1 MSKTFDDVKHFLND
15 WWTKNGPKVE
25 EMVKT
30 TAEKAETMTQKARLK
45 YDLYQAGREL
55 GKAFEALGEKIYQD
69 MTEEK
74 KFEFSSDDDV
84 RVLMD
89 RIEQAELKIKEIKDE
104 LSRIGMTPEDDP
116 FQEEKEEDIISADV
130 PEPKEDE

>member
-1 MSKTFDDVKHFLND
+1 MSKNFDDIKHFLND

-45 YDLYQAGREL
+45 YDLYQAGRDL
-55 GKAFEALGEKIYQD
+55 GKAFEALGEKIHHD
-69 MTEEK
+69 MTVEK

-84 RVLMD
+84 RVLLD
-89 RIEQAELKIKEIKDE
+89 RIEQAEQKTKEIKDE
-104 LSRIGMTPEDDP
+104 LSSIGMTAEDNP
-116 FQEEKEEDIISADV
+116 LQEENEEDIISADV
-130 PEPKEDE
+130 PESKETE